1 MKAKLLSA
9 LLAATTLVAC
19 DQASPSADSADAGPG
34 GTPSSAVA
42 PASRTKSAVVARVN
56 GVPITEAEL
65 EVKLAGGQSHDGLG
79 GPDRRKTAIEQLV
92 TREIL
97 AQEAARRGLDR
108 EPKYQEGLLRLE
120 AQVAAYKRQE
130 LSALLVEREG
140 EKRATPTEA
149 DARAYFAQHEKQI
162 RTKVHVLQIL
172 RRSEAAIAEVRG
184 NIERGKTFEEAARD
198 LLPNLPEGQAPWD
211 LGYLAFYKVPE
222 PWRETVYDMKPG
234 EMSGI
239 LRGPNERFWLVKLVD
254 VKEDPSITFESVRD
268 ALLTDMKANK
278 LQRSRED
285 IEREQRAGA
294 KVELY

>member
-1 MKAKLLSA
+1 MKSKLLSA
-9 LLAATTLVAC
+9 LLAATLLAGC
-19 DQASPSADSADAGPG
+19 EQASSSSGEAAPG
-34 GTPSSAVA
+34 GSAPAASAA
-42 PASRTKSAVVARVN
+42 PASKSAVVARVN

-65 EVKLAGGQSHDGLG
+65 DARLSGGEGHDGLG
-79 GPDRRKTAIEQLV
+79 AADRRKAVLEQLV
-92 TREIL
+92 TREVL
-97 AQEAARRGLDR
+97 AQKAAERGLDR
-108 EPKYQEGLLRLE
+108 DPKYQEGLLRLE
-120 AQVAAYKRQE
+120 AQLSAYKRQE
-130 LSALLVEREG
+130 LSTLLLEREG
-140 EKRATPTEA
+140 EKRATPTEE
-149 DARAYFAQHEKQI
+149 DARAYFEQHARQI
-162 RTKVHVLQIL
+162 RTKVHVFQIL

-198 LLPNLPEGQAPWD
+198 MLPNLPEGQAPWD

-239 LRGPNERFWLVKLVD
+239 LRGPNERFWLVKLID

-268 ALLTDMKANK
+268 AVLSDMKANR

-285 IEREQRAGA
+285 IEKELRAGA